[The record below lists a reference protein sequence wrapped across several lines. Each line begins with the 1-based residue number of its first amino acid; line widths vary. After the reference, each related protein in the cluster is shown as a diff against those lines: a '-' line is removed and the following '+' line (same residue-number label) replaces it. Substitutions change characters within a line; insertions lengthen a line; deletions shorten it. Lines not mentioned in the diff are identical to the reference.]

1 VTALAFVNAKMSL
14 IAIENP
20 ISNDLFINSIIDNQ
34 LLCLKP
40 IIHIEIIEVYEVY
53 NVIRSIVL
61 LNSIANNTNR
71 SGDNQHDMYKSSV
84 LQYVF
89 SPFLFWIYKFKLR
102 KNMLCCT
109 INQFLIINVVM
120 QIIY

>member
-1 VTALAFVNAKMSL
+1 MCHKSVIDIGTASAFVNAKVSL

-20 ISNDLFINSIIDNQ
+20 ISNDLFINRIIDNQ

-40 IIHIEIIEVYEVY
+40 IIHIGIIEVYEVY

-71 SGDNQHDMYKSSV
+71 SGSNQHDMYKSPV
-84 LQYVF
+84 MQYVF
-89 SPFLFWIYKFKLR
+89 SLLSSFGS
-102 KNMLCCT
+102 
-109 INQFLIINVVM
+109 INLSLEKI
-120 QIIY
+120 